1 MGLTKGWKRDAD
13 DFYEKQESPKQ
24 IWVRELERK
33 VSGKLRAATLPA
45 ARQGQYRSP
54 GGPTLCP

>member
-13 DFYEKQESPKQ
+13 DFYKKQESPKQ
-24 IWVRELERK
+24 IWVRKLGRK
-33 VSGKLRAATLPA
+33 ASVKLRAAKLPA
-45 ARQGQYRSP
+45 ARLGQYRSP